1 VNIKKN
7 IRENMHVMR
16 LHMDANLAREK
27 LSTTL
32 TLQES
37 EEYDIQFVPQVLAGC
52 GIKVGLRV
60 YRAYR
65 VRYRFANFSR
75 NTEAVAPPLPK
86 HDKEAYEFMV
96 YEQFLI

>member
-32 TLQES
+32 SLQER
-37 EEYDIQFVPQVLAGC
+37 EEYELQFVPHVLAGC
-52 GIKVGLRV
+52 
-60 YRAYR
+60 
-65 VRYRFANFSR
+65 
-75 NTEAVAPPLPK
+75 
-86 HDKEAYEFMV
+86 
-96 YEQFLI
+96 